1 MSTSWM
7 CSSWE
12 NAQIHSL
19 GSSRSFSNTTSRTS
33 SSDSRHRTLM
43 SSQSPARNRLFKA
56 QANWLHFK
64 LQACWAPDFLLSFTI
79 NSFVPARTTLCYRA
93 DVTTSWTQWSPV
105 CVTQTFLSP
114 PPFPHIWLLSKHS
127 KLQGKL
133 YIRCWQM
140 TLLVTAGKVLIS
152 TIETR
157 GENFLKIA
165 LVITSHHN
173 EILYHPCCDFELI
186 FCPFKSRDKGEF
198 CCFSFFGLPSPVLCI
213 RLHAQ
218 VDKLSKRV
226 DSGRYIFKQIHT
238 TNLIRTLPTFLS
250 SKRISNFWVI
260 SSTTRQRGKNFNCYF

>member
-1 MSTSWM
+1 MLQRLGHNGAL
-7 CSSWE
+7 CV
-12 NAQIHSL
+12 SL
-19 GSSRSFSNTTSRTS
+19 
-33 SSDSRHRTLM
+33 
-43 SSQSPARNRLFKA
+43 RLFC
-56 QANWLHFK
+56 LLPPSPIF
-64 LQACWAPDFLLSFTI
+64 DFCRNTR
-79 NSFVPARTTLCYRA
+79 NYR
-93 DVTTSWTQWSPV
+93 WSS
-105 CVTQTFLSP
+105 T
-114 PPFPHIWLLSKHS
+114 
-127 KLQGKL
+127 
-133 YIRCWQM
+133 Y
-140 TLLVTAGKVLIS
+140 KVLTNDFACYSRESVNIS
-152 TIETR
+152 TMETR

>member
-1 MSTSWM
+1 MKSCVCHSDFFV
-7 CSSWE
+7 SSPLPPYLTFVE
-12 NAQIHSL
+12 TL
-19 GSSRSFSNTTSRTS
+19 ETTGE
-33 SSDSRHRTLM
+33 
-43 SSQSPARNRLFKA
+43 A
-56 QANWLHFK
+56 LH
-64 LQACWAPDFLLSFTI
+64 
-79 NSFVPARTTLCYRA
+79 
-93 DVTTSWTQWSPV
+93 
-105 CVTQTFLSP
+105 
-114 PPFPHIWLLSKHS
+114 
-127 KLQGKL
+127 
-133 YIRCWQM
+133 IRCWQM